1 MESNNKRIAKNTL
14 LLYVRMLFSMLV
26 SLFTSRVV
34 LATLGVEDYGTYNVV
49 GGIVAMAGFLN
60 ASMAGA
66 TSRFLTFEL
75 GRGDSVRLAR
85 AFSSA
90 MLIHVGIA
98 LAVLLLAETVGLWLL
113 EAKLVIPE
121 GRMVAA
127 RWVFQ
132 LSIVSTLVG
141 ITQTP
146 YDACIV
152 AHERMGIYAY
162 VGILGTCLRL
172 AIVYVLLVGAFDK
185 LILYGVLTLAVAL
198 LLMSVCR
205 VYCHRHFAEARFR
218 LAFDREMLKPM
229 LSFSLLDLYGNASV
243 VARTQ
248 GVNVLMNMFFGPV
261 VNAAA
266 GIATQVQGAVMA
278 FTNNVITAVRP
289 QLVKQYASGKH
300 DSLFLL
306 LANSIKVTS
315 LLMAALSVPL
325 LCEMHFVLRLWL
337 GDNVPE
343 ETVTFCFLTLLFAFF
358 SNISILLVSVIH
370 ATGRIKRPSFIN
382 GTLYLMVVPVS
393 YVAFKMGVEAWITYF
408 FNVVALLFGLL
419 SNAWTIH
426 LYIETFPLRRFLIDF
441 AACVALLALGYV
453 AAYSVRCVCDE
464 GLPRLALTT
473 VVAWGVLLT
482 VGYRLFPKPV
492 RKEMARIIRNKVCP
506 AH

>member
-185 LILYGVLTLAVAL
+185 LILYGVLTL
-198 LLMSVCR
+198 
-205 VYCHRHFAEARFR
+205 
-218 LAFDREMLKPM
+218 
-229 LSFSLLDLYGNASV
+229 
-243 VARTQ
+243 
-248 GVNVLMNMFFGPV
+248 
-261 VNAAA
+261 
-266 GIATQVQGAVMA
+266 
-278 FTNNVITAVRP
+278 TAP
-289 QLVKQYASGKH
+289 C
-300 DSLFLL
+300 
-306 LANSIKVTS
+306 T
-315 LLMAALSVPL
+315 
-325 LCEMHFVLRLWL
+325 
-337 GDNVPE
+337 
-343 ETVTFCFLTLLFAFF
+343 
-358 SNISILLVSVIH
+358 
-370 ATGRIKRPSFIN
+370 
-382 GTLYLMVVPVS
+382 
-393 YVAFKMGVEAWITYF
+393 
-408 FNVVALLFGLL
+408 
-419 SNAWTIH
+419 
-426 LYIETFPLRRFLIDF
+426 
-441 AACVALLALGYV
+441 CVAMP
-453 AAYSVRCVCDE
+453 AA
-464 GLPRLALTT
+464 ALTT
-473 VVAWGVLLT
+473 G
-482 VGYRLFPKPV
+482 PKNMFISTFTPCV
-492 RKEMARIIRNKVCP
+492 RATTLALP
-506 AH
+506 